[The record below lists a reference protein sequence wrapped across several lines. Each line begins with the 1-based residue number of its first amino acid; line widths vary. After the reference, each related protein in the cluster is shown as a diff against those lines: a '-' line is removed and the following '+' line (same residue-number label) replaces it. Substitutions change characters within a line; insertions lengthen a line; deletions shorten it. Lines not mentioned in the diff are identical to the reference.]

1 MILSDYHQLS
11 ELDFRELLDLDDFF
25 DDFFDDFDDDFS
37 DF

>member
-1 MILSDYHQLS
+1 MVLSDYHQLS